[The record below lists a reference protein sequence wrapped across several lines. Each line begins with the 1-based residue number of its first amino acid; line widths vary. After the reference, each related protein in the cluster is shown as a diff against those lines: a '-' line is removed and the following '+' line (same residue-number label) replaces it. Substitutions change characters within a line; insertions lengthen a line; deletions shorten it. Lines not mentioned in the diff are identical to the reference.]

1 MPRVSCFFGI
11 TISMNYND
19 HNPPHFHAEYGGD
32 IALFSLETLE
42 CQGGQ
47 LPRRA
52 RALVVEWASLH
63 RHELLT
69 NWERAREGLPLE
81 GIDPLD

>member
-1 MPRVSCFFGI
+1 MTIILRTSTRNTGAICAFF
-11 TISMNYND
+11 
-19 HNPPHFHAEYGGD
+19 
-32 IALFSLETLE
+32 LETLE